1 MVQDVVYW
9 PPTRPGCQNRKCTCV
24 NNRCIRSRNIRIL
37 TVDGLNECEI
47 VTLAGRRVGVK
58 LLYNPGE
65 DRKSVSRWSD
75 QLEIRC
81 GRENQHPAEGAL
93 RTPDW
98 AVEVQI
104 SWRED
109 AGMRNMSQRGWAL
122 RPPIEQRRRTGKK
135 RCYGH
140 QSGVNTLEFCSVCN
154 SLSQ

>member
-1 MVQDVVYW
+1 MHPIEEYQDI
-9 PPTRPGCQNRKCTCV
+9 T
-24 NNRCIRSRNIRIL
+24 L
-37 TVDGLNECEI
+37 TVDWVNWLRF
-47 VTLAGRRVGVK
+47 VMPTRR
-58 LLYNPGE
+58 
-65 DRKSVSRWSD
+65 RWESNNYITRCTGSSISWRSD

-109 AGMRNMSQRGWAL
+109 AGMRNMSQRGWAP
-122 RPPIEQRRRTGKK
+122 RPAVEQPRITGKK

-140 QSGVNTLEFCSVCN
+140 KNGGQHVAVLFSLQLPLTLKPFVT
-154 SLSQ
+154 LSKPFK